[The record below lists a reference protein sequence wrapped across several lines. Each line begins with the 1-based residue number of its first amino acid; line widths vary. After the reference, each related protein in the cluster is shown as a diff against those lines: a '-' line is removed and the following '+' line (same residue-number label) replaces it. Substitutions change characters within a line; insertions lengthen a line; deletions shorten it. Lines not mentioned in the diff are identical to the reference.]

1 MEKSQISLR
10 STPVKEI
17 LSRPPSWLIRWGI
30 TVIFGVVILMVL
42 LSIYVKYP
50 DVVEAKATITTMK
63 PPLIVKALSNGKISH
78 LFVSE
83 NEEVEANQT
92 LAVIDNPAN
101 YEDWQSLKAK
111 FLPFYQDL
119 LQSDSVRSAFFSVKS
134 AKSNQANPTNTV
146 NHGLSLGEM
155 QSAYTQFFRA
165 YQDYW
170 IFERTNFYDEKI
182 AQTRQKI
189 ISQRQLSQ
197 GLSKQKAIMQTDFSL
212 TEKQFGVDK
221 TLFGK
226 QVITER
232 ELANAEKAFLAEKL
246 TIERS
251 DLERINSNIRIQ
263 ELEAQILELRQNY
276 REERTKFLE
285 SLKQASLNLEASM
298 ATWEKRYVLQAPIAG
313 KVSFFKFWSDNQFV
327 NTNDEVMVI
336 LPNSEQIFGIA
347 SVPQAGFGKVKE
359 GQKVLIRFNGFPFEE
374 FGSVTGKV
382 ESISAISREENHIV
396 RISLPNGLK
405 TNYQKELN
413 FSQEMQGSAQIITE
427 DLRLIERFFYQIRKY
442 ISQ

>member
-1 MEKSQISLR
+1 MNPTEISLR
-10 STPVKEI
+10 SESVKEI
-17 LSRPPSWLIRWGI
+17 LSKPPNWLIRWGI

-50 DVVEAKATITTMK
+50 DVVVASATITTTQ
-63 PPLIVKALSNGKISH
+63 PPSSVKALSSGKISH

-83 NEEVEANQT
+83 NETVEASQT
-92 LAVIDNPAN
+92 LAVIDNPAD
-101 YEDWQSLKAK
+101 YEDWKSLKAD
-111 FLPFYQDL
+111 FLPFYQNL
-119 LQSDSVRSAFFSVKS
+119 LQSDSIGKLVFGAISQKS
-134 AKSNQANPTNTV
+134 GKSNQANSI

-155 QSAYTQFFRA
+155 QSSYTQFFRA

-170 IFERTNFYDEKI
+170 IFERANFYDEKI

-197 GLSKQKAIMQTDFSL
+197 GLSRQKAIMQTDFSL

-221 TLFGK
+221 ILFGK

-251 DLERINSNIRIQ
+251 DLDRINSNIRIQ

-298 ATWEKRYVLQAPIAG
+298 TTWEKRYLLQAPIAG
-313 KVSFFKFWSDNQFV
+313 KVSFFKFWSNNQFV
-327 NTNDEVMVI
+327 NANDEVMVI
-336 LPNSEQIFGIA
+336 LPNSKNLFGIA

-374 FGSVTGKV
+374 FGSVTGIV
-382 ESISAISREENHIV
+382 ESISAISREEKHIV

-405 TNYQKELN
+405 TNYQKELS
-413 FSQEMQGSAQIITE
+413 FSQEMQGEAQIITE